1 MTEQKRQKVNY
12 IMKELKHKEVT
23 PQQKQLTCC
32 FTGRRNIA
40 NENIAFVTEKLK
52 NAILKAI
59 DTGYKIFISGM
70 AEGTDTIAAEVV
82 KELQQKYKDIYLI
95 AYLPY
100 QKKLFSKE
108 IAGLLPCC
116 KEICVAEIENQKG
129 CYHLRNRYMIEHSSL
144 LIAVT
149 DGKQGGGT
157 DYTIK
162 YGQKMGIH
170 IEKIYF

>member
-1 MTEQKRQKVNY
+1 MDNRSKNVLVLAY
-12 IMKELKHKEVT
+12 LGDSVYELSIRKFLV
-23 PQQKQLTCC
+23 
-32 FTGRRNIA
+32 
-40 NENIAFVTEKLK
+40 LK
-52 NAILKAI
+52 
-59 DTGYKIFISGM
+59 GISN
-70 AEGTDTIAAEVV
+70 V

>member
-1 MTEQKRQKVNY
+1 MAEQKRQKVNY
-12 IMKELKHKEVT
+12 IMKELKQKEV
-23 PQQKQLTCC
+23 PQQQKQLTCC
-32 FTGRRNIA
+32 FT
-40 NENIAFVTEKLK
+40 
-52 NAILKAI
+52 
-59 DTGYKIFISGM
+59 
-70 AEGTDTIAAEVV
+70 EVV

-108 IAGLLPCC
+108 IAELLPCC

>member
-12 IMKELKHKEVT
+12 IMKELKEKEVILK
-23 PQQKQLTCC
+23 QKQLTCC
-32 FTGRRNIA
+32 FTGRRNITD
-40 NENIAFVTEKLK
+40 ENITFVTEKLK
-52 NAILKAI
+52 NSIQKAI
-59 DTGYKIFISGM
+59 EIGYKIFISGM
-70 AEGTDTIAAEVV
+70 AEGADIIAAKAV
-82 KELQQKYKDIYLI
+82 KELQQKYKDICLI

-108 IAGLLPCC
+108 IAELLPHC
-116 KEICVAEIENQKG
+116 KEIWTAKIDNQKG

-149 DGKQGGGT
+149 DGKHGGGT

-162 YGQKMGIH
+162 YGQKIGLH
-170 IEKIYF
+170 IETIYF

>member
-12 IMKELKHKEVT
+12 IIKELKEKEVT

-40 NENIAFVTEKLK
+40 DENIIPITEKLK
-52 NAILKAI
+52 KMIQGAIEI
-59 DTGYKIFISGM
+59 GYKIFISGM
-70 AEGTDTIAAEVV
+70 AEGVDTIAAEIV
-82 KELQQKYKDIYLI
+82 KELQQKYKDICLI

-100 QKKLFSKE
+100 QKKLFSIE
-108 IAGLLPCC
+108 IATLLPYCE
-116 KEICVAEIENQKG
+116 EIWIAETKNQKG
-129 CYHLRNRYMIEHSSL
+129 CYHLRNRYMVEHSSL

-162 YGQKMGIH
+162 YGQKIGIH